1 MRAALRRVAGAR
13 VPYAPFKC
21 NLEMSGKTGNGWENG
36 IRVSATCAALR
47 GVARRCAAVAGVAR
61 RWRALRGKKK

>member
-21 NLEMSGKTGNGWENG
+21 NLEMSGKTGNGWANG
-36 IRVSATCAALR
+36 IRVSAICAALR
-47 GVARRCAAVAGVAR
+47 GGAR
-61 RWRALRGKKK
+61 RWRALRRVAQKEIT